1 MLRIRML
8 RLKLTEAVALVTS
21 MVAAPLG
28 LDTLRLDRCFFVLFF
43 LEVKSVFYVCA
54 CVCVCLGGGV
64 IEKDMVL
71 CCGSTFIHES

>member
-28 LDTLRLDRCFFVLFF
+28 LDTLRLDRCFFCF
-43 LEVKSVFYVCA
+43 VF
-54 CVCVCLGGGV
+54 LGGQEC
-64 IEKDMVL
+64 IL
-71 CCGSTFIHES
+71 CLCMCLCVFGGRGDRERYGSLLWEYVHS